1 MSPAILSHHSANS
14 NIYGAD
20 GSLPLP
26 DDSHTIANTL
36 LSLASKQAIMP
47 RMNDQHIARLEAR
60 LEHLVEGTF
69 NQLFGKKIRTQDI
82 AVQLARAM
90 EDGAIPGKSDDLRPT
105 APDHYT
111 IYLNTAVYAQLVQN
125 HPTLG
130 YHLSEHLLELATESG
145 YRMNVTPVVDIQG
158 DNQVSVGSLVVEANH
173 QHQKHNTTAVMQRVD
188 IPITQAV
195 PLNPQLLVHGKITIP
210 LNLELI
216 NIGRNRDNHIVID
229 DPSVSRHHLQ
239 LRLRFGHYVLF
250 DTQSHGGTTVNDVIV
265 KEYILQTGD
274 VICIGKTRLV
284 YLEDSAIGDTQ
295 TGDQDSFERD
305 QAE

>member
-1 MSPAILSHHSANS
+1 MNTCPLSNDFPTVLKTS
-14 NIYGAD
+14 
-20 GSLPLP
+20 
-26 DDSHTIANTL
+26 
-36 LSLASKQAIMP
+36 LSLTGKQAIMP

-69 NQLFGKKIRTQDI
+69 NQLFGKKIRAQDI

-90 EDGAIPGKSDDLRPT
+90 EDGAIQGKSDDPRPT

-111 IYLNTAVYAQLVQN
+111 IYLNTAVYSQLVQN
-125 HPTLG
+125 HPTLS

-145 YRMNVTPVVDIQG
+145 YRMTVTPVVDIQG
-158 DNQVSVGSLVVEANH
+158 DNQLAVGSLVVEANH
-173 QHQKHNTTAVMQRVD
+173 HHKKHNTTAVMQRVD
-188 IPITQAV
+188 VPVTQAA
-195 PLNPQLLVHGKITIP
+195 PLNPQLLMHGKIAIP

-239 LRLRFGHYVLF
+239 LRLRFGHYVMF
-250 DTQSHGGTTVNDVIV
+250 DTQSHGGTTVNDVHM
-265 KEYILQTGD
+265 KEHILQTGD
-274 VICIGKTRLV
+274 VICIGRTRLV

-295 TGDQDSFERD
+295 TGDQDSFEPD